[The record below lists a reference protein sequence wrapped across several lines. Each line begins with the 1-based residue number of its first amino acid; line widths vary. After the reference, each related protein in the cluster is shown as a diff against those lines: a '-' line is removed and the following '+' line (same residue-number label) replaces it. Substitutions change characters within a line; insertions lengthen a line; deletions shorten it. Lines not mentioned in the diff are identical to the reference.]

1 MAEGSRNNGAVAPP
15 ADALKDAGQ
24 RLLDLL
30 VQRSAEAATQ
40 RVNGLTV
47 RLSDVTDS
55 GGDLRAA
62 LRRNPEK
69 EGQASRPGGLRGT
82 LSAAWHRALSGLQDT
97 MHNIFGG
104 GGTGA
109 EQRTRSSLLEGV
121 EVGLPLRTTYDAWTQ
136 FADFPSFNRVE
147 TIGPATDQTTNWS
160 SKLRRSHQPLDTTI
174 IEQVPDSRIVWS
186 STDAHGQV
194 DGAVSFTRLGPHRTQ
209 VLLVLDWPQG
219 RFART
224 DTLWPARAR
233 RVRLNL
239 VQFHRRAMA
248 EVLVR
253 QQQVHGWRGEIRHR
267 KVVTTHEQA
276 CDQEPTA
283 QQEAGREEA
292 ADQGEPTPREPTAK
306 DQSASDAA
314 ANEYTAAEQGED
326 NQAGENDQVDEDDPT
341 PVESGRRG

>member
-1 MAEGSRNNGAVAPP
+1 MAERRRSNDAVAPP
-15 ADALKDAGQ
+15 AEALKDAGQ

-69 EGQASRPGGLRGT
+69 DGQASRPGGLRGT
-82 LSAAWHRALSGLQDT
+82 LSAAWRRTLSGLQDK
-97 MHNIFGG
+97 MQNIFGG
-104 GGTGA
+104 GRGA
-109 EQRTRSSLLEGV
+109 QQLARSNLLEGV

-136 FADFPSFNRVE
+136 FADFPSFNTVE
-147 TIGPATDQTTNWS
+147 TIGPAADQTTNWT
-160 SKLRRSHQPLDTTI
+160 SKLRRSHQPRETTI

-186 STDAHGQV
+186 SAGAHGQV

-239 VQFHRRAMA
+239 EQFHRRAMA

-253 QQQVHGWRGEIRHR
+253 QKQVQGWRGEIRHSN
-267 KVVTTHEQA
+267 VVTTHEQA
-276 CDQEPTA
+276 QEPKA

-292 ADQGEPTPREPTAK
+292 AVKGEPTRREPSAK
-306 DQSASDAA
+306 DQSAPAA
-314 ANEYTAAEQGED
+314 DEYTAAD
-326 NQAGENDQVDEDDPT
+326 H
-341 PVESGRRG
+341 VEETRLARRTRSTRTI